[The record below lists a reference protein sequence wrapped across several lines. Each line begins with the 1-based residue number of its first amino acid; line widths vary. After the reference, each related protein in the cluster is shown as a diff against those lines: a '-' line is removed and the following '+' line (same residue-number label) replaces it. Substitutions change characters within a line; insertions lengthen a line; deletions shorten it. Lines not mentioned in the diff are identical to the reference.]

1 MLTANRT
8 PNLISDR
15 FSVDEQQTKSEI
27 GVSDSK
33 SALSDQSRSG
43 KARRGAISFV
53 LIFLAVT
60 IVLLMLGRYAV
71 NTRFMNWYLFQVAGH
86 TSWVL
91 DVIGYSSRLEDPNL
105 YRDRA
110 AAVRA
115 TLDAAGQNGEAPVR
129 SESAYE
135 SGPLTPYEIW
145 QYRSLLLAQQL
156 AHTKEMATLT
166 EPLPPPASDSEDA
179 RIAYLREALN
189 RLTES
194 TVFEGPNGT
203 MQIASPEL
211 NQLIESS
218 EAAVAALER
227 GQRPEGIDLD
237 AFLDDLARQIAA
249 GLAQQRT
256 YLESRIVQLSLQVH
270 DRHGPTVDFIARAG
284 LTTQLRD
291 AEARLRAIEEGQRS
305 KSNEGDQADA
315 LQSEIASIKAAREQA
330 VENRDAEAD
339 QDRRFRFNVVPDCGA
354 LPSMSIFLA
363 AMIAFP
369 TDLWRRLLGLA
380 IGLPLLY
387 GVNIARLTC
396 LALIGA
402 YSGNGQIFDFAHE
415 YVWQAV
421 YIVFVVIIWLMW
433 VEFIVRPK
441 AKTRREDSTTSG
453 RTSPITEEHP
463 P

>member
-1 MLTANRT
+1 MN
-8 PNLISDR
+8 
-15 FSVDEQQTKSEI
+15 EQQLGQENN
-27 GVSDSK
+27 VSDAD
-33 SALSDQSRSG
+33 SAPAAPPRTRS
-43 KARRGAISFV
+43 ARRGAISFV

-71 NTRFMNWYLFQVAGH
+71 NTRFMNWYLFQVASH

-91 DVIGYSSRLEDPNL
+91 DAIGYSSRLEDPNL

-115 TLDAAGQNGEAPVR
+115 ALDTARQGGDTPVR
-129 SESAYE
+129 PEVEYD
-135 SGPLTPYEIW
+135 SGPLAPYEIW
-145 QYRSLLLAQQL
+145 QYRSLLLVQQL
-156 AHTKEMATLT
+156 AQTKEMATLT
-166 EPLPPPASDSEDA
+166 EPLPPPATDSEET
-179 RIAYLREALN
+179 RIKYLRESLN

-194 TVFEGPNGT
+194 TMFEGPNGT

-218 EAAVAALER
+218 EDAVAALER
-227 GQRPEGIDLD
+227 GQRPEGIATDV
-237 AFLDDLARQIAA
+237 FLDDLERQIAA

-291 AEARLRAIEEGQRS
+291 AEARLRTIEEGPHEL
-305 KSNEGDQADA
+305 NGGDEVATLQA
-315 LQSEIASIKAAREQA
+315 EIASIKEAREQA

-441 AKTRREDSTTSG
+441 AKVAREDSA
-453 RTSPITEEHP
+453 RTSRVSPMTEEHP

>member
-1 MLTANRT
+1 
-8 PNLISDR
+8 
-15 FSVDEQQTKSEI
+15 
-27 GVSDSK
+27 
-33 SALSDQSRSG
+33 
-43 KARRGAISFV
+43 
-53 LIFLAVT
+53 LA
-60 IVLLMLGRYAV
+60 
-71 NTRFMNWYLFQVAGH
+71 
-86 TSWVL
+86 
-91 DVIGYSSRLEDPNL
+91 
-105 YRDRA
+105 
-110 AAVRA
+110 
-115 TLDAAGQNGEAPVR
+115 
-129 SESAYE
+129 
-135 SGPLTPYEIW
+135 PYEIW
-145 QYRSLLLAQQL
+145 QYRSLLLAQQV
-156 AHTKEMATLT
+156 AQTREMATLT
-166 EPLPPPASDSEDA
+166 ESPPAPASGSEEV
-179 RIAYLREALN
+179 RITHLRESLN
-189 RLTES
+189 RLRKS
-194 TVFEGPNGT
+194 TVFEGPNGS
-203 MQIASPEL
+203 MQVASPEL
-211 NQLIESS
+211 IQLIETS

-227 GQRPEGIDLD
+227 GQRPDGIEPGV
-237 AFLDDLARQIAA
+237 FVDDLARQIAA
-249 GLAQQRT
+249 GLAQQQS
-256 YLESRIVQLSLQVH
+256 YLESRIIQLSLQVH

-291 AEARLRAIEEGQRS
+291 AEARLRAIEEGPYES
-305 KSNEGDQADA
+305 KGGDEVATLQA
-315 LQSEIASIKAAREQA
+315 EVASIKAARERA

-433 VEFIVRPK
+433 VEFLVRPK
-441 AKTRREDSTTSG
+441 AKSAREESGSSG
-453 RTSPITEEHP
+453 RTSPVTEEHP

>member
-1 MLTANRT
+1 M
-8 PNLISDR
+8 
-15 FSVDEQQTKSEI
+15 DEQQTKSEI
-27 GVSDSK
+27 DGSDSK
-33 SALSDQSRSG
+33 PALSGQSRSG

-115 TLDAAGQNGEAPVR
+115 TLDAARQGGDTPVR
-129 SESAYE
+129 PEGEYD
-135 SGPLTPYEIW
+135 SGPLAPYEIW

-156 AHTKEMATLT
+156 AQTREMATLT
-166 EPLPPPASDSEDA
+166 ESPPAPVSGSKET
-179 RIAYLREALN
+179 RIGYLRESLN
-189 RLTES
+189 RLRES

-227 GQRPEGIDLD
+227 GQRPDGVELSE
-237 AFLDDLARQIAA
+237 FLDDLERQIAA

-270 DRHGPTVDFIARAG
+270 DRHGPTVDFIASAG

-291 AEARLRAIEEGQRS
+291 AEARLRAVEEGPHES
-305 KSNEGDQADA
+305 KGEDEITTLQA
-315 LQSEIASIKAAREQA
+315 EVASIKAAREQA

-369 TDLWRRLLGLA
+369 TDLWRRLVGLA

-441 AKTRREDSTTSG
+441 AKVAREDSGPSEQK
-453 RTSPITEEHP
+453 SPTIEEHRE
-463 P
+463 